1 MKNKILFCIFIIL
14 FVFIKVSYVD
24 AKTISSDIDNNNNN
38 NNNIIIVKNEYEIE
52 KYKKFF
58 VNFMPNKFKL
68 NEKNQIILTNK
79 YKNNLSDVDD
89 DIFVSFIKSGNIKND
104 NFKLI
109 FVWSYKVK
117 SGDYYDIIYNYEIF
131 YQKFE
136 HNDKYD
142 IGTYSPLNC
151 VGCFFGIINNNACIS
166 KFDFKENTEISK
178 KEFNEFIKKFKL

>member
-14 FVFIKVSYVD
+14 FVFTKVSYVD
-24 AKTISSDIDNNNNN
+24 AKTISSDIDNNNN

-117 SGDYYDIIYNYEIF
+117 SGD
-131 YQKFE
+131 
-136 HNDKYD
+136 
-142 IGTYSPLNC
+142 
-151 VGCFFGIINNNACIS
+151 
-166 KFDFKENTEISK
+166 
-178 KEFNEFIKKFKL
+178 